1 MVTSIAALK
10 FRSSM
15 TLFDLV
21 APDDIF
27 AKELDYFYD
36 GRRDE
41 KTLELLE
48 KSQNNTLPL

>member
-1 MVTSIAALK
+1 MGSSIDALK

-27 AKELDYFYD
+27 AKALDYFYD